1 MPQQAS
7 QSNSQVPPL
16 PAGYT
21 LDSDQANLPPLP
33 SGYTLDSGEQLR
45 QPISP
50 PGLPKPKI
58 DMQPES
64 FSGFVN
70 RITGHP
76 DFQPTPLSTV
86 AKRVL
91 MNTGRDVYN
100 LTPMN
105 LASMATRHFTGKPIP
120 HVPAATPQELSD
132 SARNIGLAGITAEP
146 EMEFGEGAIEQVKPV
161 RVPVWK
167 RAGIEAGR
175 PPSSV
180 DTTPYAPYKP
190 TRSPAKLIEQVRT
203 AEDVTPALTGK
214 RPSYYDSDEQAWQ
227 RYPKPGS
234 SQDVA
239 ETRSLQEQIRDQAH
253 TEQRGRLSRSTEQG
267 YAENTRPRTPKG
279 ELTKQFRARS
289 SGKPGTRLI
298 DQIKAQ
304 SADED
309 LTPILKESLQRV
321 LGQVE

>member
-1 MPQQAS
+1 MGTQVQLPDGNIGEFPDGMDSAAIEAVLQKQFPS
-7 QSNSQVPPL
+7 QRAVQS
-16 PAGYT
+16 
-21 LDSDQANLPPLP
+21 
-33 SGYTLDSGEQLR
+33 
-45 QPISP
+45 PISP
-50 PGLPKPKI
+50 PSVPRPQVN
-58 DMQPES
+58 MQPES
-64 FSGFVN
+64 GSGFVN

-86 AKRVL
+86 GKRVL

-100 LTPMN
+100 LSPVN

-120 HVPAATPQELSD
+120 HVPAATPQELTD
-132 SARNIGLAGITAEP
+132 SARNIGLAAITAEP
-146 EMEFGEGAIEQVKPV
+146 EMEIGESAIEQVKPA
-161 RVPVWK
+161 RIPMWK

-175 PPSSV
+175 PASSV

-190 TRSPAKLIEQVRT
+190 TRSPAKLIEQVKT
-203 AEDVTPALTGK
+203 AKDVTPALTGK
-214 RPSYYDSDEQAWQ
+214 RPGYYDTDEQAWQ

-239 ETRSLQEQIRDQAH
+239 EPRTLQEQIRDQAH
-253 TEQRGRLSRSTEQG
+253 AEQRGRLSRSAEQG
-267 YAENTRPRTPKG
+267 YAENTRSRTPKG

-289 SGKPGTRLI
+289 SGGARLI

-304 SADED
+304 SAGED
-309 LTPILKESLQRV
+309 LTPILNESLRRV